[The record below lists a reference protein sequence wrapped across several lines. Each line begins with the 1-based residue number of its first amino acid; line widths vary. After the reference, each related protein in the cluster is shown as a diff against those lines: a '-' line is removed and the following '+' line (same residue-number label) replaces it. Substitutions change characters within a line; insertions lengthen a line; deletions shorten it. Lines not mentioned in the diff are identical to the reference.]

1 MEVVS
6 YWTSPGESVTVVT
19 WSDGVTQV
27 VSDQDFASGDWV
39 AACAELRR
47 LLTEPLGQP
56 VYEGEHLI
64 WATAKRLPV
73 AA

>member
-6 YWTSPGESVTVVT
+6 YWESPAETVTVVT
-19 WSDGVTQV
+19 WSDGLTQV
-27 VSDQDFASGDWV
+27 VSDQDFATGDWQ
-39 AACAELRR
+39 AACAELGR
-47 LLTEPLGQP
+47 LLTGPLGQP

-64 WATAKRLPV
+64 WATAGRLPV